1 MMMNQEVK
9 QDLEKCLVLIEDGKI
24 DEPLVLVYDAVYKV
38 GSKLNYR
45 VKNDINKWYFDED
58 WERKHQK
65 VLEALGKVRDSI
77 GSRENIRF
85 LMDYKLIQKKKMIQK
100 MLNIKK
106 KEHELGK

>member
-45 VKNDINKWYFDED
+45 VKNDIN
-58 WERKHQK
+58 
-65 VLEALGKVRDSI
+65 
-77 GSRENIRF
+77 N
-85 LMDYKLIQKKKMIQK
+85 
-100 MLNIKK
+100 
-106 KEHELGK
+106 